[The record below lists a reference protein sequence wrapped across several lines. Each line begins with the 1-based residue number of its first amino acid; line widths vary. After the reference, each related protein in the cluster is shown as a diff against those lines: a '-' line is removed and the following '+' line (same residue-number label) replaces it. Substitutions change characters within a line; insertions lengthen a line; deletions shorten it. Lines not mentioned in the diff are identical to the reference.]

1 MAIWDTK
8 FIIRSR
14 EQIICVNF
22 HTRKAA
28 IGLLLGLL
36 VVSAGCSG
44 LFTGEDAT
52 SELLVVNQDET
63 DHAVVVEIVE
73 EGNLIYSD
81 GRTLEA
87 ESQLN
92 MARFNRTG
100 EFTMR
105 ITVDGN
111 STTLSHSFSE
121 DSDSPV
127 ITNIG
132 IDNDGQVTVE

>member
-1 MAIWDTK
+1 MRD
-8 FIIRSR
+8 
-14 EQIICVNF
+14 
-22 HTRKAA
+22 RKWCMDLQARKVA

-44 LFTGEDAT
+44 FLGDEPTS

-73 EGNLIYSD
+73 DGSLIYSD

-92 MARFNRTG
+92 MARFNQTG
-100 EFTMR
+100 EFEMR

-111 STTLSHSFSE
+111 STTLSHTFGE
-121 DSDSPV
+121 ESDPPV
-127 ITNIG
+127 VTNIG
-132 IDNDGQVTVE
+132 IDNDGRVTVE